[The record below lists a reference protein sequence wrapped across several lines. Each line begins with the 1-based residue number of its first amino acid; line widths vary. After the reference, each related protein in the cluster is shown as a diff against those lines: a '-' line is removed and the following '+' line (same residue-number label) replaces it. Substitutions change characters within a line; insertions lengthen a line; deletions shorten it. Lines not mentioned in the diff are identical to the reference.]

1 MLDFKPI
8 PRRLNLRHAAPVDH
22 RLMAGSARAG
32 AARTMAAFV
41 DPRAPPVNPKPPAAA
56 HAANATHATPAD
68 PAAGDT
74 LDHCAGLPPAHPV
87 ALLRHQRPAL
97 RAAAQSAFDALW
109 LAPEGRSRVAHERSL
124 VALRVAALL
133 EDAPLVAACRAQALK
148 AGAGAAELARAMP
161 ASEADTLTAL
171 NARLTTLLMFVDR
184 ITLQPAA
191 GTARQLEAMARLDFG
206 PAAIVGLAQ
215 GAAVMAVLA
224 RVVAGV
230 RAIAAAGERGAAPS
244 IASPGA
250 AAGLLPG
257 HHPAAPARA
266 LRGRFTMDGLA
277 WRPWL
282 PPVDPA
288 QATPA
293 QQGLLAQWSPASR
306 RSSFELTMLH
316 TPSLRAP
323 QSRLLAEA
331 SRAAGG
337 LPWSE
342 RALVAAAVAR
352 QDGCTFGASMLGRI
366 VSRMTRDAEVMGMLF
381 AQGVNLPLPP
391 RRRALVDLAVDL
403 AAVQPRVAAGRIE
416 ALRAAGCSELEILD
430 AVHAA
435 AAAAGDDR
443 LALTLGEAVPH
454 PG

>member
-1 MLDFKPI
+1 MAC
-8 PRRLNLRHAAPVDH
+8 AA
-22 RLMAGSARAG
+22 AARAQW
-32 AARTMAAFV
+32 RPFV
-41 DPRAPPVNPKPPAAA
+41 DPRAEPVNPKPPAADA
-56 HAANATHATPAD
+56 AD
-68 PAAGDT
+68 PAAAGGDT
-74 LDHCAGLPPAHPV
+74 LDRCAGLPPTHPV
-87 ALLRHQRPAL
+87 AALRRQRPGL
-97 RAAAQSAFDALW
+97 RAAAQAAFDALW
-109 LAPEGRSRVAHERSL
+109 LPPEGGSRVAHERSL
-124 VALRVAALL
+124 AALRVAALL
-133 EDAPLVAACRAQALK
+133 DDAPLAAACRAQALK

-161 ASEADTLTAL
+161 ASEDDTQTAL
-171 NARLTTLLMFVDR
+171 DARLTTLLLFVDR
-184 ITLQPAA
+184 ITQQPAA
-191 GTARQLEAMARLDFG
+191 GTARQLDAMARLGFG

-215 GAAVMAVLA
+215 AAAVMAVLA

-230 RAIAAAGERGAAPS
+230 RAIAAAGPAPEGGAAP
-244 IASPGA
+244 PGPH
-250 AAGLLPG
+250 LLPG
-257 HHPAAPARA
+257 HHPAAPGRT

-282 PPVDPA
+282 PAVDPA
-288 QATPA
+288 QASPA
-293 QQGLLAQWSPASR
+293 QQALLAQWSPASR

-331 SRAAGG
+331 SRATGG

-352 QDGCTFGASMLGRI
+352 LDGCTYGASILGRI

-403 AAVQPRVAAGRIE
+403 AAPQPRVAAGRIE

-443 LALTLGEAVPH
+443 LALTLGEAVA
-454 PG
+454 GAS